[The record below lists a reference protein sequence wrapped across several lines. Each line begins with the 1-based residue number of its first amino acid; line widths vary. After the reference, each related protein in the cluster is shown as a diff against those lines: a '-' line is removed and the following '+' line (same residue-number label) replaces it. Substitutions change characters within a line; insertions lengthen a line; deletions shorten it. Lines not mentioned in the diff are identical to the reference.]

1 MAKLNSPA
9 RRFSPLAVWAMSFG
23 CAVGWGAFIMPG
35 TAFLPKAGPLGAS
48 IALTLGG
55 LAMVVI
61 AVNYH
66 YMAQRYSCPGGAFGY
81 VKAVLG
87 NDHAFL
93 CAWFLWLVYAAISW
107 ANASAFV
114 LLVRNFFGNV
124 LQVGFHYTLVGYDV
138 YIGEVLLSVAVIL
151 CVGCLCIL
159 RNRTAVALN
168 TLLAIVLLFGAVGC
182 FMAIFGQLDGGLAA
196 LTPPFAP
203 KNSSLFQVFN
213 ILALAPWAYVGF
225 EAVSHVTEEMSCRRK
240 LLFWLMTAGVV
251 AAVLTYVALVLV
263 GAMPLTGFT
272 DWGTYA
278 LWAENANDANASAH
292 MVAMPVFKA
301 VSQYL
306 GPVGIVVLGLA
317 IIGGVGT
324 GMFGFYLALSRM
336 TCAMADDGILPPWF
350 GRRTERGI
358 PKNAYLFIMG
368 TSIIVVFAGRTAIGW
383 IVDITSICATIAY
396 TYVSVCA
403 YKQAKSEGN
412 GLYHATGV
420 AGIGLGMAF
429 CAFTFVPNIWSIASM
444 PTESYLIFSLWGII
458 GFLFFLH
465 IFKRDVT
472 ERYGRSTFVWL
483 IMMFFIFV
491 SSLMW
496 MRQEVHDAS
505 MGMVSRV
512 TAYHH
517 QHEEKRLSSAA
528 SHAAD
533 DSVRDV
539 DVFLR
544 SEVDAFNSRLL
555 KHSVIQMLL
564 ILVSIYVIFSVYS
577 LMHTRRRKVELE
589 KLKAEE
595 VSRSKSAFLSNMSH
609 DIRTPMNAII
619 GFTDLALTKNDLET
633 VRDYLYKIKLS
644 SNHLLSLINDVLE
657 MSRIESG
664 KVELQ
669 PAPMSIPELLH
680 NLNTIIIGQVEAKQH
695 SLEINAVN
703 VRDENI
709 MCDKLRLN
717 QILLNLLSNAIK
729 YTPAGG
735 VIAVNICQLSSANG
749 LANYE
754 LRVKDSGIGMS
765 PEFAARVFEAFEREK
780 TSTVNKIQGTG
791 LGMAITKHL
800 VDIMGGTIRV
810 ETEKD
815 RGSEFI
821 LNFHFPIVEQETMPM
836 LPLELKNVHAL
847 VADDD
852 YTACEAITDMLSDMG
867 IRAEWTMSGKE
878 ALLRCTNARNRGDAF
893 TLCIIDWKMPDMSG
907 VHVAQEITAT
917 AGEKAPAIV
926 LVTAYDWQ
934 NIKNEAQ
941 AAGIVAFCN
950 KPIFASEL
958 RASLLKALGC
968 QDIQEKTDDASQAM
982 DFSGRRVL
990 LVDDMDVNREIGVAM
1005 LSMNGIEVEQATDG
1019 KEAVEM
1025 VAKAAPGYYDV
1036 VLMDVQMPTM
1046 NGYEATK
1053 AIRALEDAGR
1063 ANVPIVAMTANA
1075 FDEDKRDALA
1085 AGMNG
1090 HLAKPIDMEKLFAM
1104 LREIL

>member
-1 MAKLNSPA
+1 MTENNVPA
-9 RRFSPLAVWAMSFG
+9 RCFSSLAVWAMSFG

-48 IALTLGG
+48 LALVLGG
-55 LAMVVI
+55 LAMVII
-61 AVNYH
+61 AANYH
-66 YMAQRYSCPGGAFGY
+66 YMAQRHPGPGGAFGY

-93 CAWFLWLVYAAISW
+93 CAWFLWLVYAAVSW
-107 ANASAFV
+107 ANASAVV
-114 LLVRNFFGNV
+114 LLVRNFLGNV
-124 LQVGFHYTLVGYDV
+124 LQVGFHYTLAGYDI
-138 YIGEVLLSVAVIL
+138 YMGEVLLSVAVIV
-151 CVGCLCIL
+151 CVGCLCML

-168 TLLAIVLLFGAVGC
+168 TLLAIVLLLGAIGC
-182 FMAIFGQLDGGLAA
+182 FIAIFGQLDGGFAA
-196 LTPPFAP
+196 LTPAFAP
-203 KNSSLFQVFN
+203 KKNPLFQVFN

-225 EAVSHVTEEMSCRRK
+225 EAVSHVTGEMSGRRR
-240 LLFWLMTAGVV
+240 LLFGLMAAGVI

-263 GAMPLTGFT
+263 GAMPLYGLT

-278 LWAENANDANASAH
+278 VWTENADAANASARI
-292 MVAMPVFKA
+292 VAMPVFKA

-306 GPVGIVVLGLA
+306 GSTGMTVLGFA

-324 GMFGFYLALSRM
+324 GMFGCYIALSRL
-336 TCAMADDGILPPWF
+336 TCAMADDGILPVWF
-350 GRRTERGI
+350 GQRTEHGI
-358 PKNAYLFIMG
+358 PGNAFLFIMG
-368 TSIIVVFAGRTAIGW
+368 ISIVIAFAGRTAIGW

-396 TYVSVCA
+396 TYVSICA
-403 YKQAKSEGN
+403 FKQAKSEGN
-412 GLYHATGV
+412 SLYHATGV
-420 AGIGLGMAF
+420 AGIVLGMAF

-465 IFKRDVT
+465 IFRRDVT

-483 IMMFFIFV
+483 VMLFFVFV

-505 MGMVSRV
+505 VGMVSRV
-512 TAYHH
+512 SDYHH
-517 QHEEKRLSSAA
+517 QRAEKRLSSA
-528 SHAAD
+528 SHATD
-533 DSVRDV
+533 DSVHDV
-539 DVFLR
+539 DKFLR
-544 SEVDAFNSRLL
+544 SEVDSFNSRLL

-564 ILVSIYVIFSVYS
+564 ILVSICVIFSVYS

-633 VRDYLYKIKLS
+633 VRDYLHKIKLS

-735 VIAVNICQLSSANG
+735 VITVNICQLSSANG
-749 LANYE
+749 VADYE

-765 PEFAARVFEAFEREK
+765 PEFAARIFEAFEREK
-780 TSTVNKIQGTG
+780 SSTVNKIQGTG

-810 ETEKD
+810 ETEKGK
-815 RGSEFI
+815 GSEFI
-821 LNFHFPIVEQETMPM
+821 LNFRFPIVEQKTKPI

-950 KPIFASEL
+950 KPVFASEL

-968 QDIQEKTDDASQAM
+968 QDIQEKTDDAPQAR
-982 DFSGRRVL
+982 DFSGKRVL
-990 LVDDMDVNREIGVAM
+990 LVDDMEVNREIGVAM

-1019 KEAVEM
+1019 GEAVEM

-1075 FDEDKRDALA
+1075 FDEDKKDALA

-1090 HLAKPIDMEKLFAM
+1090 HLAKPIDMDKLFAM